1 MDAYLSQV
9 TFEEIRKLYY
19 AAPFRPFEIILT
31 NGRHVRVD
39 HSEFMAL
46 SPDEDVI
53 VVFESDGHLTIDVPL
68 IIGVKELRNG
78 ARPRK
83 RKR

>member
-1 MDAYLSQV
+1 MFSLM
-9 TFEEIRKLYY
+9 TFQEIKKLYY
-19 AAPFRPFEIILT
+19 AAPFRPFEFVLT
-31 NGRHVRVD
+31 NGRKVRVD
-39 HSEFMAL
+39 HPEFMAL

-53 VVFESDGHLTIDVPL
+53 VVFEPDGHLTIDVPL
-68 IIGVKELRNG
+68 IIGVKEFRNG

>member
-1 MDAYLSQV
+1 MIFD
-9 TFEEIRKLYY
+9 EIKKLYY
-19 AAPFRPFEIILT
+19 AAPFRPFDVVLT
-31 NGRHVRVD
+31 NGRSIPVNHP
-39 HSEFMAL
+39 EFMAL

-53 VVFESDGHLTIDVPL
+53 VVFEPDGHLTIDVPL
-68 IIGVKELRNG
+68 IIAVKEHRNG

>member
-1 MDAYLSQV
+1 MLIDM
-9 TFEEIRKLYY
+9 TFAEIRKLYY

-31 NGRHVRVD
+31 NGRHVRAD
-39 HSEFMAL
+39 HSGFMAL
-46 SPDEDVI
+46 SPDEDVV
-53 VVFESDGHLTIDVPL
+53 VVFEPDGHLTIDVPR